1 MQGIRVL
8 PQNTHMTANHPTL
21 PKIHTH
27 MHTFTNTYLLNHF
40 LARECLLQLA
50 LEVAYIH
57 DVIEESHCLD
67 LGHVFEE
74 NIQTR
79 SFVPLHEVDLSK
91 VHSIVGPK
99 YSMHIRARMHQ
110 YQHYHITRSHT
121 PSQCRECE

>member
-8 PQNTHMTANHPTL
+8 PQNTHMTADHPTL

-27 MHTFTNTYLLNHF
+27 MHTFTKTHLLNHF

-67 LGHVFEE
+67 LGHVLEE

-79 SFVPLHEVDLSK
+79 SFVPLHEVDLSR
-91 VHSIVGPK
+91 VHSIVGPN
-99 YSMHIRARMHQ
+99 YSIHAHACTHQ
-110 YQHYHITRSHT
+110 YQHNQTTPCHT
-121 PSQCRECE
+121 PSRCMECE